1 MSNWTYISRPEI
13 LTYETLLFALA
24 YQVPAWLLGLLLRQ
38 LIPHPMIRAF
48 FLLPGTFIHELLHLM
63 VGLVLNGKPVTISLW
78 SRRAGQGQW
87 ILGSVGFANL
97 RWYNSVFIGLA
108 PLLAIVVAM
117 LIAPAPS
124 GWSAQM
130 GDFKHWAIATP
141 ILAMCLP
148 SSVDLKLTLKSW
160 PLLCTVMALLVW
172 IVFRS

>member
-1 MSNWTYISRPEI
+1 M
-13 LTYETLLFALA
+13 
-24 YQVPAWLLGLLLRQ
+24 
-38 LIPHPMIRAF
+38 
-48 FLLPGTFIHELLHLM
+48 
-63 VGLVLNGKPVTISLW
+63 
-78 SRRAGQGQW
+78 
-87 ILGSVGFANL
+87 

-124 GWSAQM
+124 GRSPQM